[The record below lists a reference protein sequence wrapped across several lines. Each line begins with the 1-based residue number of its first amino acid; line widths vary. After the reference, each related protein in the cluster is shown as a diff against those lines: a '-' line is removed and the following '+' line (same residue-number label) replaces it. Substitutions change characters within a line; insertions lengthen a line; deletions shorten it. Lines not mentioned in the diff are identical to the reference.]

1 MRAESTFIP
10 HRWACCDVNQVDD
23 ESLGWMI
30 LLAAVNSS
38 PQSAESGIEWDV
50 SIVHKSSMMPVTCSK
65 YKWEMLEWAVTHA
78 SFLHPMTAKKHD
90 YNNSN
95 LNDSDKSN
103 RILF

>member
-38 PQSAESGIEWDV
+38 PQSAQSGIEWDV
-50 SIVHKSSMMPVTCSK
+50 SIVHKSAMMPVTCSK
-65 YKWEMLEWAVTHA
+65 YKWGMLEWAVTHA

-95 LNDSDKSN
+95 LNDSD
-103 RILF
+103 